1 MTTAQSTRRTK
12 PKRNKSATA
21 TFYRSHMTMIR
32 REIAKRLDKLK
43 RLQSSKLLVQ
53 ERQRGRIAAYESVLK
68 MLPKGK
74 PGRVAK

>member
-1 MTTAQSTRRTK
+1 VKSSELLRLIRSEIV
-12 PKRNKSATA
+12 KRVCN
-21 TFYRSHMTMIR
+21 
-32 REIAKRLDKLK
+32 LK

-53 ERQRGRIAAYESVLK
+53 ERQKGRIAAYESVLK

>member
-1 MTTAQSTRRTK
+1 MKTIRRTR

-32 REIAKRLDKLK
+32 REIAKRIDKLK
-43 RLQSSKLLVQ
+43 RLQSSKLLVK
-53 ERQRGRIAAYESVLK
+53 ERQRGRIAAYECVLK

-74 PGRVAK
+74 PGRVGK